1 MDKPN
6 HKIAIPDA
14 GKKNWKTLSSK
25 TVYDNPWINV
35 TEFDVINPS
44 GNQGIYGKVHYK
56 NTAIGIVPMDHDG
69 MIYMVRQFRYVLG
82 QYSLEIPEG
91 GGQPQLESLGSAKR
105 ELKEETGLEARH
117 WEKLLEMHLSN
128 SVSDEYAVVYLATD
142 LVQGD
147 PDPEE
152 TEDIEVIKISL
163 EDAYQKIRTAE
174 ITDAITVAAL
184 LQLKIKKMEGV
195 SI

>member
-1 MDKPN
+1 
-6 HKIAIPDA
+6 
-14 GKKNWKTLSSK
+14 
-25 TVYDNPWINV
+25 
-35 TEFDVINPS
+35 
-44 GNQGIYGKVHYK
+44 
-56 NTAIGIVPMDHDG
+56 MDHDG

-91 GGQPQLESLGSAKR
+91 GGLPQFETLWSAKR
-105 ELKEETGLEARH
+105 ELKEETGLEAGH

-128 SVSDEYAVVYLATD
+128 SVSDEYAIVYLATD

-147 PDPEE
+147 ADPEE

-163 EDAYQKIRTAE
+163 DDAYQKILTAE

-184 LQLKIKKMEGV
+184 LQLKIKKMEGL